1 MTAGNVGAV
10 MDQIGV
16 ALATITGMRV
26 FDFPPKSAQPPFA
39 FVDMPERVDFD
50 LSMQRGTDRVTFT
63 VVVAVADVVD
73 RAARD
78 AICAYAEGSGAT
90 SIKAVL
96 DAATI
101 GVSARVTS
109 CEFRPVALA
118 AGTYAGCLFDL
129 DVVL

>member
-1 MTAGNVGAV
+1 MSVNNIGSV

-16 ALATITGMRV
+16 ALATITGLRV

-39 FVDMPERVDFD
+39 FVDMPEGIDFD
-50 LSMQRGTDRVTFT
+50 LSYGRAQDRVNFT

-78 AICAYAEGSGAT
+78 AISVYAAGTGAS

-96 DAATI
+96 DAADI
-101 GVSARVTS
+101 GVSARVVS
-109 CEFRPVALA
+109 CEFRPVQLS
-118 AGTYAGCLFDL
+118 AGAYAGAIFDL

>member
-1 MTAGNVGAV
+1 MPADIGTV
-10 MDQIGV
+10 MDQIGT
-16 ALATITGMRV
+16 ALATVTGLQV

-50 LSMQRGTDRVTFT
+50 LTYGRGSDRATFT

-78 AICAYAEGSGAT
+78 AIASYAAGSGAS

-101 GVSARVTS
+101 GTSARVES
-109 CEFRPVALA
+109 VEFRPVTLS
-118 AGTYAGCLFDL
+118 AGSYAGAIFDV
-129 DVVL
+129 DVTL

>member
-1 MTAGNVGAV
+1 
-10 MDQIGV
+10 MDQIGT
-16 ALATITGMRV
+16 ALATVTGLRV

-50 LSMQRGTDRVTFT
+50 LTYGRGSDRATFT

-78 AICAYAEGSGAT
+78 AIAAYAAGSGAS

-101 GVSARVTS
+101 GTSARVES
-109 CEFRPVALA
+109 VEFRPVTLS
-118 AGTYAGCLFDL
+118 AGSYAGAIFDV
-129 DVVL
+129 DVTL

>member
-1 MTAGNVGAV
+1 
-10 MDQIGV
+10 MDQIGT
-16 ALATITGMRV
+16 ALVTVPGLRV

-39 FVDMPERVDFD
+39 FVDMPDRVDFD
-50 LSMQRGTDRVTFT
+50 LTYARGADRATFT

-78 AICAYAEGSGAT
+78 AIAAYAAGSGAS

-101 GVSARVTS
+101 GTSARVES
-109 CEFRPVALA
+109 VEFRPVTLA
-118 AGTYAGCLFDL
+118 GGSYAGAIFDV
-129 DVVL
+129 DVTL